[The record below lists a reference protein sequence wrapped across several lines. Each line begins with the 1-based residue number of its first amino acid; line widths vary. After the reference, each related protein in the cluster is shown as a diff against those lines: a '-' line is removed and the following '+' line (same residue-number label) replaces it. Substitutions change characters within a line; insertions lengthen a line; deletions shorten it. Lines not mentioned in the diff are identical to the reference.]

1 MRSKPANPDELV
13 AGIAARQHGI
23 VTTAQ
28 LGKAGLDRA
37 AIRRRVAAGRL
48 HRLHRGVYAVGH
60 TAIAFEGRCLA
71 AVFSCDPDAAGDGRA
86 ETRAGDGRA
95 ETRAG
100 DGRAETL
107 SVRAALSHRSAA
119 ELWGFMQRAIGPVH
133 VTVPADSGRRTREG
147 LIVHRSRTLDP
158 ENTAFIAG
166 VRVTT
171 AARTLADLRRG
182 LSQELHQRATR
193 RALDLGLVSRNPSIS
208 ETALTRSELERAFL
222 RLCRRHRLPQPVV
235 NARVGR
241 YEVDFLWRDQRLVVE
256 TDGFRY
262 HGSRDAFERDRAR
275 DADLQ
280 SRGFRVVRLT
290 HRQLMNDPR
299 KVARSIRG
307 LLGSALLAP

>member
-1 MRSKPANPDELV
+1 M
-13 AGIAARQHGI
+13 
-23 VTTAQ
+23 
-28 LGKAGLDRA
+28 
-37 AIRRRVAAGRL
+37 
-48 HRLHRGVYAVGH
+48 
-60 TAIAFEGRCLA
+60 
-71 AVFSCDPDAAGDGRA
+71 FSCDPGAAGD
-86 ETRAGDGRA
+86 E
-95 ETRAG
+95 
-100 DGRAETL
+100 RAETL
-107 SVRAALSHRSAA
+107 AGGERAESLLIRAVLSHRSAA
-119 ELWGFMQRAIGPVH
+119 ELWGIMQRAIGPVH

-147 LIVHRSRTLDP
+147 LIVHRSRTLNP
-158 ENTAFIAG
+158 ENIAFIAG

-193 RALDLGLVSRNPSIS
+193 RALDLGLISRDPSIS